1 MTHPSVAVPKAL
13 AIAACLCSSLA
24 YADTPLTQ
32 PELRSAAL
40 RIISQLQ
47 GSDGKAFVV
56 LKKDDVV
63 YTAHIP
69 REDVVLLRL
78 DSCHRSMWIG
88 AENYSTILDAKVLNP
103 GDDSYGAAAARH
115 HLQCLEASK
124 RAAERGN
131 KTLLWSVLGGLALI
145 LLL

>member
-32 PELRSAAL
+32 PELRSAAV

-56 LKKDDVV
+56 LKDDVV

-69 REDVVLLRL
+69 REDVALLRL
-78 DSCHRSMWIG
+78 DSCHSSMWIG
-88 AENYSTILDAKVLNP
+88 AENYSTILDAKVLSP
-103 GDDSYGAAAARH
+103 GEGAYAAAAAQY

-124 RAAERGN
+124 NAAERGS